1 MILAVEVAKLVS
13 FGQLY
18 ELLIRVC
25 RQIMLGE
32 NGGLQYVT
40 DILQEVFFSDPFF
53 CNLPNLF

>member
-18 ELLIRVC
+18 ELLIRVG

-32 NGGLQYVT
+32 HGGLEYVS
-40 DILQEVFFSDPFF
+40 DIMKEVFFFFFFPFCLKF
-53 CNLPNLF
+53 